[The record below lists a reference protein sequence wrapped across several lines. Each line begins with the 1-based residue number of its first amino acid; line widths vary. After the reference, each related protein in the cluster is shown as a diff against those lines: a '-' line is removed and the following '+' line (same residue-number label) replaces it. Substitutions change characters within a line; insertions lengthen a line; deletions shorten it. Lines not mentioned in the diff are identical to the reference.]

1 MSGLRSFGAPFARN
15 AGFLAV
21 VGLAAILTACA
32 SPKRTATYDVSPTMV
47 AMYAPVESE
56 PHRIP
61 AVKVQKVDPRYLRQ
75 TVETPAN
82 IRAKPGTIVVDPHN
96 RFLYLVGT
104 GGTSMRYGIGVGK
117 QGFSWA
123 GEATIKDKQE
133 WPKWFPPKEMQ
144 QRDWLARRYRKGMHG
159 GLKNPLG
166 ARALYLY
173 QGEKDTL
180 YRLHGTRDQSS
191 IGKAVSSGCI
201 RLFNQDAIDLYNRVP
216 IGTKVV
222 VLGGPR
228 TPQPDNGDAAT
239 IQVGQL

>member
-1 MSGLRSFGAPFARN
+1 
-15 AGFLAV
+15 
-21 VGLAAILTACA
+21 
-32 SPKRTATYDVSPTMV
+32 
-47 AMYAPVESE
+47 MYAPVEDG
-56 PHRIP
+56 PYRIP

-75 TVETPAN
+75 EVATPAN

-117 QGFSWA
+117 QGFAWA
-123 GEATIKDKQE
+123 GEAVIRDKQE

-144 QRDWLARRYRKGMHG
+144 ARDWRARRYADGMDG
-159 GLKNPLG
+159 GIKNPLG

-173 QGEKDTL
+173 QGDKDTL

-216 IGTKVV
+216 LDTKVV
-222 VLGGPR
+222 VLGGPSA
-228 TPQPDNGDAAT
+228 PQPGNENPT
-239 IQVGQL
+239 PIRVGQL